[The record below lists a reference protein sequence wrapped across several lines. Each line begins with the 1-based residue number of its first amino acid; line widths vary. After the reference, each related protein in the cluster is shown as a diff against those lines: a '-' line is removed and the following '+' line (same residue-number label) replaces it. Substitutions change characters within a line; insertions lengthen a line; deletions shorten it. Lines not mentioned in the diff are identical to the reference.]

1 MIGGSWS
8 PSTASSC
15 STATGPCPRSSNPC
29 GIELT
34 DARRVVVVR
43 ALRGFADGFVSV
55 LLADHLLDLGYSPFR
70 VGVVV
75 TATLVGS
82 AVLTLLVGL
91 TGHRLGFRVL
101 LLGASALMLATGI
114 GFLAVE

>member
-55 LLADHLLDLGYSPFR
+55 LLADHLLELGFSPLR
-70 VGVVV
+70 VGIII
-75 TATLVGS
+75 TGTLVGS
-82 AVLTLLVGL
+82 AVLTLIVGL
-91 TGHRLGFRVL
+91 TGHRIAFRTL
-101 LLGASALMLATGI
+101 LLASSAL
-114 GFLAVE
+114 